1 VVRAGIVLVVFVA
14 VTVLVL
20 AEIHP
25 SASAPASG
33 ATPVASSTSTTS
45 TTAPASGTATTATT
59 TRPAHGTHGRHT
71 TTTTTVPPSHVPVL
85 VANASGVTG
94 AAAAVSARLAA
105 AGWETLPPVD
115 ASTDVPTS
123 FVYYLAGYRTEA
135 ITVAATLNLP
145 IGVVKPYTT
154 AAPISSIGN
163 AAVVVAAGPD
173 LATPAATTA
182 TTAG

>member
-1 VVRAGIVLVVFVA
+1 
-14 VTVLVL
+14 
-20 AEIHP
+20 
-25 SASAPASG
+25 
-33 ATPVASSTSTTS
+33 
-45 TTAPASGTATTATT
+45 
-59 TRPAHGTHGRHT
+59 
-71 TTTTTVPPSHVPVL
+71 VPVL